1 MKNIL
6 VIIFI
11 SFLFSISQAI
21 AKICVSEEEMF
32 DKGLISYLEVATKVT
47 ICAQNIESYDYEV
60 FFNFLIKYKNIND
73 NSDENLDLFFK
84 KLWK

>member
-6 VIIFI
+6 VIIVI

-32 DKGLISYLEVATKVT
+32 DMGLISYLEVATKVNN

-60 FFNFLIKYKNIND
+60 FFNFI
-73 NSDENLDLFFK
+73 
-84 KLWK
+84 